1 MSKPKII
8 LDVPLEDLKDILL
21 DKGWDVSTVTEKLGS
36 TKEARA
42 DENILKYSQETNS
55 VVVTVDK
62 PFVSRL
68 RSAGV
73 KVVVLTL
80 EDKARIINEKLEKFI
95 PADIDNKNSTDDE
108 VLDDFSKIKSGEA
121 SRMAQ
126 KSSG

>member
-1 MSKPKII
+1 
-8 LDVPLEDLKDILL
+8 LEDLKDILL

-73 KVVVLTL
+73 KVVALAL

-95 PADIDNKNSTDDE
+95 LADIDNKNSTDDE

-126 KSSG
+126 KSSGEYSREM

>member
-1 MSKPKII
+1 MS
-8 LDVPLEDLKDILL
+8 

-36 TKEARA
+36 TKEAGS
-42 DENILKYSQETNS
+42 DENILRYSLETNS

-73 KVVVLTL
+73 KVIALDL
-80 EDKARIINEKLEKFI
+80 EDKARIVNEKLKLI
-95 PADIDNKNSTDDE
+95 LADTDDKTDDE
-108 VLDDFSKIKSGEA
+108 VLDDFSNIKSGEA

-126 KSSG
+126 KRYG

>member
-1 MSKPKII
+1 
-8 LDVPLEDLKDILL
+8 VPLEDLKDILL

-36 TKEARA
+36 TKEARS
-42 DENILKYSQETNS
+42 DKNILRYSQETNS

-73 KVVVLTL
+73 KVVALEL
-80 EDKARIINEKLEKFI
+80 EDKARIINEKIGKFI
-95 PADIDNKNSTDDE
+95 LTDIDNKTDDE

>member
-1 MSKPKII
+1 M
-8 LDVPLEDLKDILL
+8 EDLKDILL

-36 TKEARA
+36 TKEARY

-73 KVVVLTL
+73 KVVALAL

-95 PADIDNKNSTDDE
+95 LADIDNKNLTDDE

>member
-1 MSKPKII
+1 MS
-8 LDVPLEDLKDILL
+8 

-36 TKEARA
+36 TKEAGS
-42 DENILKYSQETNS
+42 DENILRYAQETNS

-73 KVVVLTL
+73 KVIALDL
-80 EDKARIINEKLEKFI
+80 EDKARIVNEKLKLI
-95 PADIDNKNSTDDE
+95 LADTDDKTDDE

-126 KSSG
+126 KR

>member
-1 MSKPKII
+1 
-8 LDVPLEDLKDILL
+8 LQ

-36 TKEARA
+36 TKEART
-42 DENILKYSQETNS
+42 DENILRYSQETNS

-73 KVVVLTL
+73 KVITLEL
-80 EDKARIINEKLEKFI
+80 EDKARIINEKLKLILAEMDDK
-95 PADIDNKNSTDDE
+95 TDDE

-126 KSSG
+126 KRYG

>member
-1 MSKPKII
+1 M
-8 LDVPLEDLKDILL
+8 EDLKDILL

-36 TKEARA
+36 TKEARSDA
-42 DENILKYSQETNS
+42 NILKYSQKTNS

-73 KVVVLTL
+73 KVVALEL
-80 EDKARIINEKLEKFI
+80 EDKARIINENLEFI
-95 PADIDNKNSTDDE
+95 LTDMDNKEDDQ

>member
-1 MSKPKII
+1 
-8 LDVPLEDLKDILL
+8 LKDILL

-73 KVVVLTL
+73 KVVALAL
-80 EDKARIINEKLEKFI
+80 EDKARIINEKIEKFI
-95 PADIDNKNSTDDE
+95 LADIDNKTDDE

-126 KSSG
+126 KSSGQYSRET

>member
-1 MSKPKII
+1 MR
-8 LDVPLEDLKDILL
+8 DVLL

-36 TKEARA
+36 TKEARS
-42 DENILKYSQETNS
+42 DENILRYSQETNS
-55 VVVTVDK
+55 VVITVDK

-73 KVVVLTL
+73 KVIALEL
-80 EDKARIINEKLEKFI
+80 EDKARIVNEKLKLILVEMDDK
-95 PADIDNKNSTDDE
+95 TDDE

-126 KSSG
+126 KKYG

>member
-1 MSKPKII
+1 MS
-8 LDVPLEDLKDILL
+8 
-21 DKGWDVSTVTEKLGS
+21 DKGWDVIKVTEKLGS
-36 TKEARA
+36 TTEDRD
-42 DENILKYSQETNS
+42 DENILKYSQKTNS

-73 KVVVLTL
+73 KVATLAL

-95 PADIDNKNSTDDE
+95 LAEIDNKNSTDDE
-108 VLDDFSKIKSGEA
+108 ILDDFNKIKSGEA

-126 KSSG
+126 KNSGSYSHEM

>member
-1 MSKPKII
+1 M
-8 LDVPLEDLKDILL
+8 EDLKDILL

-73 KVVVLTL
+73 KVVALVL

-95 PADIDNKNSTDDE
+95 LADIDNKNSTDDD

-126 KSSG
+126 KSSGQYSRET

>member
-1 MSKPKII
+1 M
-8 LDVPLEDLKDILL
+8 EDLKDILL

-73 KVVVLTL
+73 KVVALAL
-80 EDKARIINEKLEKFI
+80 EDKARIINEKIEKFI
-95 PADIDNKNSTDDE
+95 LADIDNKTDDE

-126 KSSG
+126 KSSGQYSRET

>member
-1 MSKPKII
+1 
-8 LDVPLEDLKDILL
+8 LEDLKDILL

-36 TKEARA
+36 TKEARD

-73 KVVVLTL
+73 KVVVLAL
-80 EDKARIINEKLEKFI
+80 EDKARIINEKIEKFI
-95 PADIDNKNSTDDE
+95 LADIDNKTDDE

-126 KSSG
+126 KSSGQYSRET

>member
-1 MSKPKII
+1 M
-8 LDVPLEDLKDILL
+8 EDLKDILL

-36 TKEARA
+36 TKEARS
-42 DENILKYSQETNS
+42 DKNILRYSQETNS

-73 KVVVLTL
+73 KVVALEL
-80 EDKARIINEKLEKFI
+80 EDKARIINEKTGKYILEY
-95 PADIDNKNSTDDE
+95 IDDKYSTDDE

-126 KSSG
+126 KSLD

>member
-1 MSKPKII
+1 M
-8 LDVPLEDLKDILL
+8 EDLKDILL

-73 KVVVLTL
+73 KVVALVL
-80 EDKARIINEKLEKFI
+80 EDKAKIINEKLEKFI
-95 PADIDNKNSTDDE
+95 LADIDNKTDDE

-126 KSSG
+126 KSSGQYSRET